1 MSMAKTPIGTR
12 EEMTAQLEATSDT
25 MTERKTAEGI
35 SVFDEED
42 SLPPE
47 EEEEIY
53 TKDLE

>member
-1 MSMAKTPIGTR
+1 MAKTPIGTR